1 MRGSIASVC
10 RALRAAMPP
19 SWLPLRRAQL
29 AWLSV
34 ALCLTLAGC
43 KKSDPTGATP
53 TGKVDNG
60 TTITM
65 WTRAATSAQSQL
77 LVDAYNASHENKVQ
91 LTVIPTDNYAQKVAT
106 AAGGNAL
113 PDLFAADV
121 IFAPNYT
128 SKNLYLDI
136 TERIA
141 ALPFKDKLAPSH
153 IQLGTYKGKRYAV
166 PHTIDLSVIFWN
178 KDLYTKAGLDPEKGP
193 RTLAELGEQARKVQ
207 TLGGEINGTTE
218 GGNCGG
224 CGVFTLWPSVW
235 AAGGEVMNA
244 EGTVAT
250 LDSPAVKSVLSIW
263 RQLYADGVAQPGS
276 KDEQGPTWVGRFLSG
291 KVGVAPMPSTTLALM
306 DKAGLHVGVAPISGP
321 DGGESTFVG
330 GDVIGISS
338 TSSKPDAAW
347 NFLEWTLSETTQVQI
362 MAKNKDLLLRT
373 DLAENAF
380 SSADP
385 RMVTSL
391 KVLAKGKT
399 PYALN
404 FNQTFNDPQGPWLA
418 TMRGALFGPDLEAA
432 LAQGNA
438 KVTASLSP
446 R

>member
-1 MRGSIASVC
+1 VSTLGSRFRSVQMVWISIA
-10 RALRAAMPP
+10 
-19 SWLPLRRAQL
+19 L
-29 AWLSV
+29 AVLIG
-34 ALCLTLAGC
+34 GC
-43 KKSDPTGATP
+43 KKSDPTGTDPVGGAAT
-53 TGKVDNG
+53 GQLDDG
-60 TTITM
+60 TKSGTKITM
-65 WTRAATSAQSQL
+65 WTRAATMAQSQR
-77 LVDAYNASHENKVQ
+77 LVDAYNAAHDDKVE
-91 LTVIPTDNYAQKVAT
+91 LTVVPTDNYAQKIAT

-136 TERIA
+136 TARID
-141 ALPFKDKLAPSH
+141 ALPFKAALAPSH
-153 IQLGTYKGKRYAV
+153 IQLGTYEGKKYAV

-178 KDLYTKAGLDPEKGP
+178 KDLYSKAGLDPERGP
-193 RTLAELGEQARKVQ
+193 RSLRELAEQAKKVQ
-207 TLGGEINGTTE
+207 ALGGEINGTTE

-224 CGVFTLWPSVW
+224 CGVFTFWPSVW

-250 LDSPAVKSVLSIW
+250 LDSPVVKSVFSIW
-263 RQLYADGVAQPGS
+263 RQLYADGIAQPGS

-291 KVGVAPMPSTTLALM
+291 KVGVAPMPSTTLAMM
-306 DKAGLHVGVAPISGP
+306 DNAGLKVGVTPIPGP
-321 DGGESTFVG
+321 EGGESTFVG

-338 TSSKPDAAW
+338 TSKHPDAAW
-347 NFLEWTLSETTQVQI
+347 KFLEWTLSKATQVEL

-373 DLAENAF
+373 DLTDNEY

-391 KVLAKGKT
+391 KVLAKGRT
-399 PYALN
+399 PYALQ

-418 TMRGALFGPDLEAA
+418 TMRGALFGPDLAAA
-432 LAQGNA
+432 LASGNA
-438 KVTASLSP
+438 KVTASLSQ